1 MKTIFCLILIAHFS
15 TFAAEPAA
23 DVLSSVLNGGGF
35 HYKLEKKWIKF
46 EENSNNLFLTG
57 AEYSDGFKP
66 TVFISFLK
74 LSGVQFNAAYLEASS
89 DEYFEGR
96 TQYVSSKGGSVL
108 STSPY
113 ETQKWSG
120 ISEAHRIGVT
130 YKIAETIY
138 HEYSYYV
145 SCNGKIFHLKSL
157 DFGAGEKSKSAD
169 EVEKVIQGFSC
180 L

>member
-1 MKTIFCLILIAHFS
+1 MKAIVCLIFITHFS
-15 TFAAEPAA
+15 TFAAEL
-23 DVLSSVLNGGGF
+23 LSSTLNGASF
-35 HYKLEKKWIKF
+35 HYRLEKKWIKF

-74 LSGVQFNAAYLEASS
+74 LNGVQFNAAYLEASS
-89 DEYFEGR
+89 HEYFEGR
-96 TQYVSSKGGSVL
+96 TKYVSSKGGSVL

-120 ISEAHRIGVT
+120 ISEAHRVGVT
-130 YKIAETIY
+130 YKIAETVY

-145 SCNGKIFHLKSL
+145 SCNGKVFHLKSL
-157 DFGAGEKSKSAD
+157 DFGEGEKSKAAD
-169 EVEKVIQGFSC
+169 EVEKMIQGFSC